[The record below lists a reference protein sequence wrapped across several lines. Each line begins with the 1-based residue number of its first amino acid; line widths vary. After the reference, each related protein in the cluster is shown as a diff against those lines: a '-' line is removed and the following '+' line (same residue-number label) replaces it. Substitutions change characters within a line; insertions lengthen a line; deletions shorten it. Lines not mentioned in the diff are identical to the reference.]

1 MKYNV
6 SSLLRLDFVDS
17 VLLILDYSCCE
28 KACIK
33 ELGKEKI
40 IISFSV
46 NLALVQK
53 HINEE
58 ERWLL
63 DHAGFWN
70 PKRLVILF
78 ANLTERDLL
87 L

>member
-1 MKYNV
+1 MGCKERIKSDN
-6 SSLLRLDFVDS
+6 LP
-17 VLLILDYSCCE
+17 
-28 KACIK
+28 CIK

-40 IISFSV
+40 IISFLV

-63 DHAGFWN
+63 HHAGFWN
-70 PKRLVILF
+70 LQENLKRLVILF
-78 ANLTERDLL
+78 ANLTERGFTLVERA
-87 L
+87 